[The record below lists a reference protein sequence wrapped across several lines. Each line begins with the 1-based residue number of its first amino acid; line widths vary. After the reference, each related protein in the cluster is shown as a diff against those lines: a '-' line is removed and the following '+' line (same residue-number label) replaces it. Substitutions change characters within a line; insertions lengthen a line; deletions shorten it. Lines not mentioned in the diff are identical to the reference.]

1 MLFLKATLSL
11 PILAL
16 KSKPGSHLR
25 QKLLLVLD
33 SITIFSQDNI
43 DMALIAWL
51 PENVI
56 WGKPKII
63 DVLVVSGKSVSEA

>member
-25 QKLLLVLD
+25 QKLLLVLK
-33 SITIFSQDNI
+33 IFSQDNI
-43 DMALIAWL
+43 DMALFAWL

-63 DVLVVSGKSVSEA
+63 DVLVVSGKSVAEA